1 MGTDYDAWLEKPYQ
15 DALQEGERY
24 DEASERYIAS
34 DLYQVN
40 LTEWLEKE
48 ENIGKTESDYR
59 ESDWFKEGI
68 SEELYEESPQGDEED
83 YAPSSRS
90 FNW

>member
-1 MGTDYDAWLEKPYQ
+1 MATDYDAWLEAPYQ
-15 DALQEGERY
+15 EALR
-24 DEASERYIAS
+24 EAEQYEEAMERYIAS
-34 DLYQVN
+34 DLYQEN

-59 ESDWFKEGI
+59 ESDWFKEGV
-68 SEELYEESPQGDEED
+68 SEELYEDSPQRDEED
-83 YAPSSRS
+83 YSRS